1 MIRSIAPFIFCS
13 LFVVTGFAHAQ
24 EANSEP
30 RIARDLT
37 DTALAFV
44 RIRIDRLE
52 IAPLIELSEKY
63 LLVSD
68 EMASQVKVALT
79 SLDILRDQLVSQ
91 GVTDAYVAFE
101 LEHLMHGP
109 YVLIDYKPGSDVQ
122 RIRTTLNAAM
132 VLANI
137 TEFSQ
142 TSLKNP
148 EFTDLG
154 RMLFAGH
161 GSVLAHIQAG
171 HVGERPALAAALA
184 EVEEHP
190 LQFIVCPSTDQ
201 RRAIKEA
208 VPSFPA
214 PFDRLNGDVLSRGIE
229 YLAVGASVSPELGLH
244 VAIRSDDEQAAETI
258 RLVQSQALDYVL
270 EVDQLRQM
278 FPEIDNL
285 LSQFRFQR
293 EGTLLSVRLTA
304 DDKLLNQVGTM
315 LAIPLRQMQQA
326 NGRNRSK
333 NNLKQL
339 GIAMHNWHEAYKVF
353 PAHAN
358 YSPEGKPLLSWRVH
372 VLPYLDQQAL
382 YNEFHL
388 DESWDSEHNKQLIA
402 RMPPIFAV
410 PGSAVASEGKTC
422 YVLPILPEGAAITS
436 GTKDGIQLQE
446 ITDGTSNTVLTVVAD
461 DEHSV
466 IWTKPDDLTVD
477 PENPLRGLRIESGA
491 FTFGLADGSV
501 QSFPANFPP
510 AEWLKMLTRAG
521 KEIVQR
527 P

>member
-1 MIRSIAPFIFCS
+1 MYRSIAPLVFCS
-13 LFVVTGFAHAQ
+13 LFLVTGIAHAQ

-52 IAPLIELSEKY
+52 IEPLLEFSEKH
-63 LLVSD
+63 LRVPPQIA
-68 EMASQVKVALT
+68 EQIKVTLT
-79 SLDILRDQLVSQ
+79 SLDLLRGQLVSQ
-91 GVTDAYVAFE
+91 GVTDAYVVFE
-101 LEHLMHGP
+101 LEHFLHGP
-109 YVLIDYKPGSDVQ
+109 YVLIDYKPGSDVK
-122 RIRTTLNAAM
+122 RITTTLNAAL
-132 VLANI
+132 VLANVA
-137 TEFSQ
+137 E
-142 TSLKNP
+142 KP

-161 GSVLAHIQAG
+161 DSILAHIQAG

-184 EVEEHP
+184 EVEEYP

-208 VPSFPA
+208 VPAFPA
-214 PFDRLNGDVLSRGIE
+214 PFERLNGDVLSRGIQSI
-229 YLAVGASVSPELGLH
+229 AVGASVSPKLGLH
-244 VAIRSDDEQAAETI
+244 VAIRSDDEQTAETI

-270 EVDQLRQM
+270 EVDQLRRM
-278 FPEIDNL
+278 FPEIDDL
-285 LSQFRFQR
+285 LAQFRFQR
-293 EGTLLSVRLTA
+293 EGTLLSVRFTA

-326 NGRNRSK
+326 SGRNQSK

-339 GIAMHNWHEAYKVF
+339 GLAMHNWHNNYNVF

-358 YSPEGKPLLSWRVH
+358 YSPDGKPLLSWRVH
-372 VLPYLDQQAL
+372 LLPYLEQQAL
-382 YNEFHL
+382 YNEFRL
-388 DESWDSEHNKQLIA
+388 DEPWDSEHNKRLISA
-402 RMPPIFAV
+402 LPAVFHV
-410 PGSAVASEGKTC
+410 PGSAAAHEGKTG
-422 YVLPILPEGAAITS
+422 YVLPILPDGAAITS
-436 GTKDGIQLQE
+436 GTKDGIQFRD
-446 ITDGTSNTVLTVVAD
+446 ITDGTSNTVLTVVVD
-461 DEHSV
+461 DEHAV
-466 IWTKPDDLTVD
+466 IWTKPDDLRVD

-501 QSFPANFPP
+501 QSFPADFPA
-510 AEWLKMLTRAG
+510 AEWLKLLTRAG
-521 KEIVQR
+521 GEIVQR